1 MIGVQPSINVSANIV
16 PDINQGNPVN
26 RIDLKYSTTIQA
38 NGNEKIMLNFD
49 LNLK

>member
-1 MIGVQPSINVSANIV
+1 MGVHPSNIVSAIIV

-26 RIDLKYSTTIQA
+26 RIDLKYSIAIQA
-38 NGNEKIMLNFD
+38 KGNEKITLNFE